1 VEIESETCIL
11 IFILDED
18 FVSDCDLLMACTILQ
33 KQIERID
40 GKKENITVPSVAMK
54 RVREKEQA
62 GNSSRSKKNA
72 DIHVNDI
79 LEAQAREQVDSG
91 SSSINSSD
99 SNDVEMTASSTG
111 SDATE
116 TDTRASAATTEEI
129 KGAESSATKNAV
141 RSQVASSSPTN
152 PCVLCLEEEKR
163 LACMPC
169 GHLATCVP
177 CGHSLRSCP
186 ICRRSI
192 DAFVRIYL

>member
-1 VEIESETCIL
+1 MGIESQVY
-11 IFILDED
+11 IFIFIVDDD
-18 FVSDCDLLMACTILQ
+18 FVSECDLLMACTILQ
-33 KQIERID
+33 KQIEHID

-62 GNSSRSKKNA
+62 GNSSRSRINM
-72 DIHVNDI
+72 DIYINDI
-79 LEAQAREQVDSG
+79 LESRVHEQPGSG
-91 SSSINSSD
+91 SSSTNSLD
-99 SNDVEMTASSTG
+99 GNDVEMTASS
-111 SDATE
+111 
-116 TDTRASAATTEEI
+116 
-129 KGAESSATKNAV
+129 ESSTNEMNAMESVSMGDEMKNSKSSSTKNGV
-141 RSQVASSSPTN
+141 RSQGDSSSPTN